1 MCYIIILAG
10 LSAGATAAVV
20 IFVLLLI
27 IAALVG
33 GVCYMKGKNVE
44 FNRLLSEYQA
54 KTRSKFRKSGNAAPN
69 NPGFD
74 NVAYVNKSSE
84 EESQIHNNILDSP

>member
-1 MCYIIILAG
+1 MYFVIIIAG
-10 LSAGATAAVV
+10 LSAGATAAIV

-54 KTRSKFRKSGNAAPN
+54 KTRSKFRKSGNSAPS

-74 NVAYVNKSSE
+74 NVAYVNKSNE

>member
-1 MCYIIILAG
+1 MYLIIILAG
-10 LSAGATAAVV
+10 LSAGATAAIV

-33 GVCYMKGKNVE
+33 GICYMKGKNVE

-74 NVAYVNKSSE
+74 NVAYVNKSNE

>member
-1 MCYIIILAG
+1 MCYINILAG

-54 KTRSKFRKSGNAAPN
+54 KTRSKFRKSGNPELN

-74 NVAYVNKSSE
+74 NVAYVNKSNE